1 MRKKI
6 LSLLIGI
13 VWFLVG
19 SKEMVMAV
27 KITPTTEPTP
37 TIVVPTVT
45 PRSERI
51 IDSTNKTTIYRL
63 ESVLE
68 KNRPGRWNGG
78 NTIRKLETIAVD
90 RGVAANTIV
99 LLMLLPLIATLVSF
113 LHYIVGLSGYG
124 IFMPTMVAIAF
135 LATGVLGG
143 VVLFAMILMISLVS
157 NWVLKKWKL
166 HFWPSRSINLLF
178 ISVGTFG
185 LMMLSTYFKILDI
198 SQISIFPIL
207 FTILLVEEFV
217 RTQLTKSK
225 SEAFKLTLGT
235 LILAIIGAAMMSVR
249 QIQETVLLYPEVTLI
264 IVLMINLIVGSY
276 SGIRLTEIKRF
287 KGAIRK
293 KKTKKLVTSN

>member
-27 KITPTTEPTP
+27 KITPTIEPTP
-37 TIVVPTVT
+37 TIVIPTVT
-45 PRSERI
+45 PESERI
-51 IDSTNKTTIYRL
+51 VDFTNKTTIYRL

-68 KNRPGRWNGG
+68 RNRPGKWNVG

-143 VVLFAMILMISLVS
+143 GWCCL
-157 NWVLKKWKL
+157 
-166 HFWPSRSINLLF
+166 P
-178 ISVGTFG
+178 
-185 LMMLSTYFKILDI
+185 
-198 SQISIFPIL
+198 
-207 FTILLVEEFV
+207 
-217 RTQLTKSK
+217 
-225 SEAFKLTLGT
+225 
-235 LILAIIGAAMMSVR
+235 
-249 QIQETVLLYPEVTLI
+249 
-264 IVLMINLIVGSY
+264 
-276 SGIRLTEIKRF
+276 
-287 KGAIRK
+287 
-293 KKTKKLVTSN
+293 